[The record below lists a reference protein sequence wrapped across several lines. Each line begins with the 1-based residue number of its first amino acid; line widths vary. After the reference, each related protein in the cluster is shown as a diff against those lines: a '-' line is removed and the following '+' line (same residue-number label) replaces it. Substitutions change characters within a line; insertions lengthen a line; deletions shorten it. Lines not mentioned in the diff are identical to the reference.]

1 MPSLPARPYA
11 CLRGPGAAGLAL
23 RFPLAFT
30 LACALGV
37 ALGMPASG
45 ACAQSAPVLATSAP
59 QPPAARQYG
68 RLLLLLPRDD
78 PRKLGPRAA
87 AAFESMG
94 LQVRVI
100 ENGAPLDTGEGSGLL
115 VSAAGYVLTCAHV
128 LDQGATATVTIDGAR
143 LTADVVRADAADDIA
158 LLKLRTAPPAGTA
171 VARLR
176 RATRGYGAGE
186 EAFAI
191 GYPAGRD
198 AAGDKRVTRGLLQ
211 AAGGPQDDGRHFK
224 ILARIDPGSS
234 GGPLLDREGLVIG
247 IVQQT
252 INPWRSAPVPG
263 GAPPPAAENSALR
276 VEALLDFVRA
286 ASPDAYRS
294 LEYDNSPGVEG
305 TGAAVVRVESGAA
318 DPGRAAGRR
327 MVVRLDYYSRFE
339 LWYRFTFLALAAFDY
354 QTEEPLFTIVP
365 SRDTLVGNED
375 LVLKDA
381 FDQFHDALRS
391 R

>member
-1 MPSLPARPYA
+1 
-11 CLRGPGAAGLAL
+11 
-23 RFPLAFT
+23 
-30 LACALGV
+30 
-37 ALGMPASG
+37 
-45 ACAQSAPVLATSAP
+45 
-59 QPPAARQYG
+59 
-68 RLLLLLPRDD
+68 
-78 PRKLGPRAA
+78 
-87 AAFESMG
+87 
-94 LQVRVI
+94 
-100 ENGAPLDTGEGSGLL
+100 
-115 VSAAGYVLTCAHV
+115 
-128 LDQGATATVTIDGAR
+128 
-143 LTADVVRADAADDIA
+143 
-158 LLKLRTAPPAGTA
+158 
-171 VARLR
+171 
-176 RATRGYGAGE
+176 
-186 EAFAI
+186 
-191 GYPAGRD
+191 
-198 AAGDKRVTRGLLQ
+198 
-211 AAGGPQDDGRHFK
+211 
-224 ILARIDPGSS
+224 
-234 GGPLLDREGLVIG
+234 
-247 IVQQT
+247 
-252 INPWRSAPVPG
+252 VPG